1 MDDERWGTTAA
12 YFELGLRAG
21 IVDEDSAR
29 SWALSIVE
37 ALDAPPLDAIEVL
50 ASRNRAHLIETLR
63 NARGVENAEL
73 AARWLLH
80 TLHRQ
85 LVADYD
91 VARTVARQA
100 FQVAQ
105 SAGLEDSIGH
115 GFNIIDD
122 CFSLIDSGICTFD
135 SCFAVLTDALT
146 QAEAVPQ
153 LASV

>member
-1 MDDERWGTTAA
+1 MDEKALSTTAA
-12 YFELGLRAG
+12 YLELGLKAG
-21 IVDEDSAR
+21 ILDEDSAR

-63 NARGVENAEL
+63 NARGEEDVEL
-73 AARWLLH
+73 AARWLFH

-91 VARTVARQA
+91 VARTVVWQA
-100 FQVAQ
+100 FQVAK

-135 SCFAVLTDALT
+135 SCFAVLTDALA
-146 QAEAVPQ
+146 QAESVPQ